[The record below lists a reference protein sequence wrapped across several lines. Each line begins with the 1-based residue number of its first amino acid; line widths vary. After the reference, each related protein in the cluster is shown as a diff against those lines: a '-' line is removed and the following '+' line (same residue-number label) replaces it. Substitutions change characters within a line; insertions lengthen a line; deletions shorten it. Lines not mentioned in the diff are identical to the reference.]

1 MKNLGIANPF
11 AQAYFSVFC
20 KNLKEMKNLAVFCG
34 SKDGLDPQ
42 FLQEATTFGNLLGAA
57 GMSLVYGGGNKG
69 LMGAVASG
77 AMAAGVKVIGVIPEL
92 LIAWEHQHEG
102 ISELHV
108 VSDMHVRKKM
118 MYELCDAA
126 LILPGGNGT
135 LDELFEMLTWNN
147 LKIHNKKVF
156 ILNIDGYYDALIQL
170 LENMDTNGFMYDN
183 WKDRIIVCHS
193 VEALKPLLS

>member
-1 MKNLGIANPF
+1 MSI
-11 AQAYFSVFC
+11 QTV
-20 KNLKEMKNLAVFCG
+20 AVFCG

-42 FLQEATTFGNLLGAA
+42 FLQEATSFGNLLGEA

-69 LMGAVASG
+69 LMGAVANG
-77 AMAAGVKVIGVIPEL
+77 AMAAGVKVIGVIPEI

-102 ISELHV
+102 ITELHV

-135 LDELFEMLTWNN
+135 LDELFEMLTWNT
-147 LKIHNKKVF
+147 LKIHDKKI
-156 ILNIDGYYDALIQL
+156 ILLNCNGFYDHLIAHMRTMQAQGFLYENIEHRLMVAGTAEEAMQLIQS
-170 LENMDTNGFMYDN
+170 F
-183 WKDRIIVCHS
+183 
-193 VEALKPLLS
+193 

>member
-1 MKNLGIANPF
+1 MSI
-11 AQAYFSVFC
+11 QTV
-20 KNLKEMKNLAVFCG
+20 AVFCG

-42 FLQEATTFGNLLGAA
+42 FLREATSFGNLLGEA

-102 ISELHV
+102 ITELHV

-135 LDELFEMLTWNN
+135 LDELFEMLTWNT
-147 LKIHNKKVF
+147 LKIHDKKI
-156 ILNIDGYYDALIQL
+156 ILLNCNGFYDHLIAHMRTMQAQGFLYENIEHRLMVAGTAEEAMQL
-170 LENMDTNGFMYDN
+170 LQSF
-183 WKDRIIVCHS
+183 
-193 VEALKPLLS
+193 